1 ACFSRTPSQTPSSGH
16 HQRQTGQQRAAQQA
30 FIGEKRG
37 SERSHGGAH
46 SAAVRLMRPVAHFHP
61 CSPKEFQRPKNSQ
74 RSAQRVERRLC
85 TRDKAAATPNSIQAR
100 GPLSGCGATNEQPP
114 FSDDRPNS
122 GSLAEVTPPVATVGA
137 DPAPPVVVAGIP
149 PADAGLPPAPPVAIP
164 KLPPPL
170 LSPPPMELPPV
181 AAPPVSEPPVPP
193 LPDVPPVPGS
203 SGSFGV

>member
-1 ACFSRTPSQTPSSGH
+1 
-16 HQRQTGQQRAAQQA
+16 
-30 FIGEKRG
+30 
-37 SERSHGGAH
+37 
-46 SAAVRLMRPVAHFHP
+46 
-61 CSPKEFQRPKNSQ
+61 
-74 RSAQRVERRLC
+74 
-85 TRDKAAATPNSIQAR
+85 

-203 SGSFGV
+203 SGSFGVNCQKSKLKRVPPPPVKTRKRSCTPSAPST